1 MRIVGRMVLSGLVLL
16 GATGAFV
23 SCSDDETSGG
33 EDPPATAN
41 DILEV
46 TGSGAAAVPV
56 VDNDRDLDHEPLTF
70 SIEEAPTVG
79 SASFNSDR
87 TVRLD
92 LPAGFRGVTRFK
104 YKITNS
110 LGGFSIA
117 TAVVFVDVPAY
128 RVLFAAQNSAQALEL
143 YATDL
148 ISEWQVSKA
157 TSGNFRLRNAW
168 PSKTGSMVVYE
179 RADAGQA
186 AAPQLF
192 YVRVTSDPNPVEI
205 RPPGGRSFISGSPVS
220 ISADDRWLA
229 LPTAPAT
236 GSGQGTNLYVL
247 DTNGGSARLVS
258 SSANLLTDT
267 VQWSGSRVYF
277 MAAPGGT
284 TTAVYRAATGAPDSP
299 ERISPTYPGQDTH
312 DQLLVSPDE
321 TKVLVLGTHNGQ
333 SGAFFIDPAMPNSER
348 RLTSDMPAGAGIEA
362 FHVNEA
368 FTQLTYVWRAPSLA
382 TPRLSVVPISATG
395 TPSTILNANITALT
409 DVRADNAAALIAV
422 GNNGPATDGTLF
434 EVPLN
439 GSGDEVRVANAVAG
453 GLYDD
458 TGDRVFLFSNS
469 SAPAVVARANF
480 DRNGTPLVRSGTPAN
495 ALFVVPD
502 SVRSA
507 AIIEDPTRGLVLVNA
522 AAPGNTLRLTSR
534 ATGTLPPTL
543 LPTAI
548 EP

>member
-1 MRIVGRMVLSGLVLL
+1 MRIFGRLVLSGLVLL
-16 GATGAFV
+16 GSTGAFV

-46 TGSGAAAVPV
+46 TGAGAAAVPV

-110 LGGFSIA
+110 LGGFSIS

-157 TSGNFRLRNAW
+157 ASGNFRLRNAW
-168 PSKTGSMVVYE
+168 RSETGSMVVYE
-179 RADAGQA
+179 RADAAQA
-186 AAPQLF
+186 SAPELF
-192 YVRVTSDPNPVEI
+192 YVRVTSDPNPVKI
-205 RPPGGRSFISGSPVS
+205 QPPGGRSFISGSPVS
-220 ISADDRWLA
+220 ISPNDRWLA
-229 LPTAPAT
+229 FPTAPAT
-236 GSGQGTNLYVL
+236 GPGQATNLYVL

-267 VQWSGSRVYF
+267 VQWSGGRVYF

-284 TTAVYRAATGAPDSP
+284 TTAVYRAATDALESP
-299 ERISPTYPGQDTH
+299 ERISPAYPGQDTH

-333 SGAFFIDPAMPNSER
+333 NGAFFIDPATPNAER
-348 RLTSDMPAGAGIEA
+348 RLTSDMPAGALIES
-362 FHVNEA
+362 FHVNET
-368 FTQLTYVWRAPSLA
+368 FTQLAYVWRAPGA
-382 TPRLSVVPISATG
+382 AIPRLSVVPIRATG
-395 TPSTILNANITALT
+395 VPSTILTANITALT
-409 DVRADNAAALIAV
+409 DTKADGSAALVTV
-422 GNNGPATDGTLF
+422 GTNGPSTDGTLY
-434 EVPLN
+434 EVPLD
-439 GSGDEVRVANAVAG
+439 GSGDEVRIANAVAA

-469 SAPAVVARANF
+469 SAPAVIARADF
-480 DRNGTPLVRSGTPAN
+480 DRNGTPLVRSSTPAN
-495 ALFVVPD
+495 ALFVVPE
-502 SVRSA
+502 SARSA

-534 ATGTLPPTL
+534 AIGTLPPTL